1 MRAYVLMQSGNLQI
15 YNGMGKALLD
25 YETAVLHVE
34 TMAEDG
40 VRDLDALLGPLEQA
54 RLNFESCWHVANM
67 LQLVTGLSDRDFL
80 SLKIELMNIIFNPN
94 MNNAYKI
101 IDA

>member
-1 MRAYVLMQSGNLQI
+1 MQSGNLQI

-25 YETAVLHVE
+25 YETAVLNVE

-40 VRDLDALLGPLEQA
+40 VRDLDALLRPLEQA

-67 LQLVTGLSDRDFL
+67 LQLVTG
-80 SLKIELMNIIFNPN
+80 
-94 MNNAYKI
+94 
-101 IDA
+101 

>member
-80 SLKIELMNIIFNPN
+80 SLSIELML
-94 MNNAYKI
+94 YH
-101 IDA
+101 